1 MQVARAEAI
10 VAGEVAVIRHLT
22 MARIVAQIRQ
32 QYLVVVVATPR
43 ALITIPS
50 EAHVLCSRHPRLVAL
65 VVAAPSVAEVAL
77 SEVALSEVAL
87 SVVAVMAQV
96 WAVAVCAQAVVNDIK
111 PHIVPE
117 HIETNKI

>member
-1 MQVARAEAI
+1 MQVARTEAI

-22 MARIVAQIRQ
+22 MARIVAPIRQ

-43 ALITIPS
+43 ALITIPLV
-50 EAHVLCSRHPRLVAL
+50 AHVLCSRRPRLAAL
-65 VVAAPSVAEVAL
+65 VVAVPSAAEVAL
-77 SEVALSEVAL
+77 SVVAL

>member
-22 MARIVAQIRQ
+22 MARIVAPIRQ

-43 ALITIPS
+43 ALITIPLV
-50 EAHVLCSRHPRLVAL
+50 AHVLCSRRPRLAAL
-65 VVAAPSVAEVAL
+65 VVVAPSVAAPSAVAVAL
-77 SEVALSEVAL
+77 
-87 SVVAVMAQV
+87 VAVMAQV
-96 WAVAVCAQAVVNDIK
+96 WAVAVCAQAVVNDIN
-111 PHIVPE
+111 PNIIPE

>member
-77 SEVALSEVAL
+77 SEVALS
-87 SVVAVMAQV
+87 VVAVMAQV

>member
-22 MARIVAQIRQ
+22 MARIVAPIRQ

-50 EAHVLCSRHPRLVAL
+50 VAHVLCSRRPRLAALVVVAPSVVAVAL
-65 VVAAPSVAEVAL
+65 VAVAL
-77 SEVALSEVAL
+77 
-87 SVVAVMAQV
+87 VAVMAQV

>member
-22 MARIVAQIRQ
+22 MARIVAPIRQ

-43 ALITIPS
+43 ALITIPLV
-50 EAHVLCSRHPRLVAL
+50 AHVLCSRRPRLAAL
-65 VVAAPSVAEVAL
+65 VVVAPSVVEVAL
-77 SEVALSEVAL
+77 SEVALSE
-87 SVVAVMAQV
+87 VAVMAQV
-96 WAVAVCAQAVVNDIK
+96 WAVAVCAQAVVNDIN
-111 PHIVPE
+111 PNIIPE